1 MYGEL
6 LRESDIGA
14 VRQRLNRLTHYEA
27 LVTAKQILEVIY
39 DLVKNVTIVMK
50 GAQTLLFN
58 CIHGSKRI
66 SVRWKCVRGGDKTSS
81 KYVYRVLYVCWR

>member
-14 VRQRLNRLTHYEA
+14 VRQRLHRLTHYEA
-27 LVTAKQILEVIY
+27 LVTAEQILEVIY

-50 GAQTLLFN
+50 GA
-58 CIHGSKRI
+58 
-66 SVRWKCVRGGDKTSS
+66 
-81 KYVYRVLYVCWR
+81 